1 MPLRF
6 FTGIMLMSNTRP
18 TVIALGGNAIS
29 VPGEQGNIPQQF
41 AHMSDTARHLV
52 GAIQKGLNIVLTHG
66 NGPQVGNVLRRVELA
81 SSEMYPLPLEVCVA
95 DTQAGMG
102 YMIGQCLSNALKK
115 RGIETDVTTLVTN
128 VLIDKND
135 AAFKRP
141 TKPIGSQMPKAQA
154 EAHRDKDGWSIVEVA
169 DGIYRRIVPSPIP
182 QEIIELNTIRR
193 LVEDGE
199 LVICCGGGGVPVTR
213 DEQGMLRGAAA
224 VIDKDRTSAL
234 LARELNAQSLI
245 ILTAVER
252 VYLNFGQPDQKA
264 LDKITTAEARS
275 YIEAGHFAEGS
286 MRPKIEAAIDFV
298 DGSSDPD
305 AHALIAELPSL
316 TEALDGRSGTRIVR
330 E

>member
-1 MPLRF
+1 MD
-6 FTGIMLMSNTRP
+6 NVRP

-29 VPGEQGNIPQQF
+29 APGEQGNIPQQF

-52 GAIQKGLNIVLTHG
+52 RAIEKGLHIVLTHG

-102 YMIGQCLSNALKK
+102 YMIGQCLSNALSK
-115 RGIETDVTTLVTN
+115 RGIERDVTTLVTN
-128 VLIDKND
+128 VLVDKTD
-135 AAFKRP
+135 PAFKKP
-141 TKPIGSQMPKAQA
+141 TKPIGSQMPKQQA
-154 EAHRDKDGWSIVEVA
+154 ETHREKDGWSIVEVTE
-169 DGIYRRIVPSPIP
+169 GVYRRIVPSPIP

-199 LVICCGGGGVPVTR
+199 LVICCGGGGVPVVR
-213 DEQGMLRGAAA
+213 DKDGMLRGAAA

-234 LARELNAQSLI
+234 LARKLNAQTLI
-245 ILTAVER
+245 ILTAVDR
-252 VYLNFGQPDQKA
+252 VCLNFGKPDQKP
-264 LDKITTAEARS
+264 LDIITTAQARS

-298 DGSSDPD
+298 EGSTDPN
-305 AHALIAELPSL
+305 AHAIIAELPSL
-316 TEALDGRSGTRIVR
+316 SEALDGRSGTRITR
-330 E
+330 N

>member
-1 MPLRF
+1 M
-6 FTGIMLMSNTRP
+6 TNTQP

-41 AHMSDTARHLV
+41 AHMSDTARYLT
-52 GAIQKGLNIVLTHG
+52 GAMADGRNIVITHG

-102 YMIGQCLSNALKK
+102 YMIGQCMINALKK

-128 VLIDKND
+128 VLVDRDD

-154 EAHRDKDGWSIVEVA
+154 EGHRDKDGWAIVEVA

-213 DEQGMLRGAAA
+213 DEHGMLRGAAA

-234 LARELNAQSLI
+234 LARKLNAQTLV
-245 ILTAVER
+245 ILTAVEQ
-252 VYLNFGQPDQKA
+252 VCLNFGKPDQKA
-264 LDKITTAEARS
+264 LDTLTIAEAKT
-275 YIEAGHFAEGS
+275 YLKEGHFAEGS
-286 MRPKIEAAIDFV
+286 MGPKIEAAVDFV
-298 DGSSDPD
+298 EGSDNPD
-305 AHALIAELPSL
+305 AVAIIAELPQL
-316 TEALDGRSGTRIVR
+316 TAALEGKSGTRIINSIM
-330 E
+330 

>member
-1 MPLRF
+1 MN
-6 FTGIMLMSNTRP
+6 STRP

-52 GAIQKGLNIVLTHG
+52 RAMEKGLHIVLTHG

-102 YMIGQCLSNALKK
+102 YMIGQCMINALKK
-115 RGIETDVTTLVTN
+115 RGINTDVTTLVTN
-128 VLIDKND
+128 VLIDKRD

-141 TKPIGSQMPKAQA
+141 TKPIGSPMPKDQA
-154 EAHRDKDGWSIVEVA
+154 ETHREKDGWSIVEVT
-169 DGIYRRIVPSPIP
+169 DGAYRRIVPSPIP
-182 QEIIELNTIRR
+182 QEIIEINTIRR

-213 DEQGMLRGAAA
+213 DEHGMLRGAAA

-234 LARELNAQSLI
+234 LAKQLNAQSLI

-252 VYLNFGQPDQKA
+252 VYINFGKPDQKP
-264 LDKITTAEARS
+264 LDKITLAEAKD
-275 YIEAGHFAEGS
+275 YLQQGQFAEGS
-286 MRPKIEAAIDFV
+286 MRPKIEAAINFV
-298 DGSSDPD
+298 EGSADPE
-305 AHALIAELPSL
+305 AVAIIAELPRLS
-316 TEALDGRSGTRIVR
+316 EALDGRSGTRITR
-330 E
+330 N